1 MFQPELPRF
10 FGNIFIH
17 SLAELARPRDAI
29 EARHFLPKFHA
40 VDHSRAGLDRLARYW
55 LRAASV
61 VSHAVLLG
69 TMPFSPYCNLGKF
82 PSRLHLALNCGMHS
96 GNVET
101 PRPVGSSDKSAE
113 RRSGE

>member
-69 TMPFSPYCNLGKF
+69 AIPFSPYCNLGKF
-82 PSRLHLALNCGMHS
+82 PSGLCLALNSLLSLGFQEH
-96 GNVET
+96 GRLIPT
-101 PRPVGSSDKSAE
+101 AFGS
-113 RRSGE
+113 RC